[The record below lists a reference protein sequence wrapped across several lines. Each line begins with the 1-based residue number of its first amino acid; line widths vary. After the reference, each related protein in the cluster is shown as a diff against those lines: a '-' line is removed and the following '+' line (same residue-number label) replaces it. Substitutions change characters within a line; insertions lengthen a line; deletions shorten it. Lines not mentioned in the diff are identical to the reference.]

1 MKPTNFVRV
10 VFISLF
16 ALMVMATVG
25 SCKIA
30 RLENKAIKQAERT
43 QRKAD
48 KKFTKEYDKKY
59 KHQTKIQSE
68 PQRTMIKQSRK
79 KPKNMKST
87 QTFFLFR
94 WFGISN

>member
-1 MKPTNFVRV
+1 
-10 VFISLF
+10 
-16 ALMVMATVG
+16 MATVG

-43 QRKAD
+43 QRKVD

-87 QTFFLFR
+87 QTFFLIR